1 MDSSFLQFMQQMMG
15 QDQSAPPDQG
25 NDLLMALLA
34 LMQQGVDGSRS
45 QRAAESPLQP
55 FQPGTG
61 GALSNQPDAGDLYD
75 YQYSNGD
82 PGIRGLFGSR

>member
-45 QRAAESPLQP
+45 
-55 FQPGTG
+55 
-61 GALSNQPDAGDLYD
+61 
-75 YQYSNGD
+75 
-82 PGIRGLFGSR
+82 